1 MCPECAKDFVQSYTM
16 TTDNT
21 QSAGCPTSAMP
32 AATLTKRELL
42 AAMALQGM
50 LASTEYCFGKT
61 AYAEHAVQHADALL
75 KELSK

>member
-1 MCPECAKDFVQSYTM
+1 M
-16 TTDNT
+16 TDPTPRDRALAGEVVKITDERLKAERDLA
-21 QSAGCPTSAMP
+21 S
-32 AATLTKRELL
+32 TLTKRELL

-75 KELSK
+75 KELAK